1 MAPEAIVMPRD
12 EMLAKLGDQR
22 VRALVKEEALRE
34 PGAASDDQELHEL
47 ATRRAAAL
55 RRARGGSR

>member
-1 MAPEAIVMPRD
+1 MPLD
-12 EMLAKLGDQR
+12 ELLAKLVDER

-47 ATRRAAAL
+47 AARRAVAL
-55 RRARGGSR
+55 RRARGGGR